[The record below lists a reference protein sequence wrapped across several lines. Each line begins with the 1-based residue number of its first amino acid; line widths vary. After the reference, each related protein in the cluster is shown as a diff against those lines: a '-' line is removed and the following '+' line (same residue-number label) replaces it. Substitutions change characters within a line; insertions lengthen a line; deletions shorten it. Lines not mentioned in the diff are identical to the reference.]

1 MAKVWIMLL
10 FFVTA
15 GTAHADVVRDFIAA
29 DGFRPLDPAA
39 EEAVLARILRPIDD
53 RRAGPADGELGP
65 LVKAVALATNLDPR
79 PAHFE
84 RWRLIVE
91 WRQDAGFD
99 LVTLRLINLGPA
111 IHRENALA
119 YGVENVAPAS
129 RFGTWPDASF
139 RLVFAPG
146 LGQAARLVAASRR
159 IDGAGRSRGCPL
171 GACTSTLPDG
181 DQWDDWQDAPLPMPG
196 RFPLPRQEAGEQ
208 VPSPALTAQIL
219 SLLAG
224 FHTLAEGEARFAGMT
239 PAPQALTLIIEKG
252 LGQEESITGLLG
264 VTRADDPLLR
274 DVWYRLDA
282 VGTLTST
289 ARRFVYR

>member
-1 MAKVWIMLL
+1 MARVWILLL
-10 FFVTA
+10 FLVAA
-15 GTAHADVVRDFIAA
+15 GTARADTAGDFIAA
-29 DGFRPLDPAA
+29 EGFRALDPAT
-39 EEAVLARILRPIDD
+39 EEAVLGRLLPALD
-53 RRAGPADGELGP
+53 AGRGGAPDGELGP
-65 LVKAVALATNLDPR
+65 LVKAVVLATNLDPR

-84 RWRLIVE
+84 RWRLVVE
-91 WRQDAGFD
+91 GRRDGGLD

-139 RLVFAPG
+139 RLAFAAVP
-146 LGQAARLVAASRR
+146 GQAAQLVAVSRR

-196 RFPLPRQEAGEQ
+196 RFPLPRQETGEQ

-224 FHTLAEGEARFAGMT
+224 FHTLVNGEARFAAM
-239 PAPQALTLIIEKG
+239 APVPLTLIIEKG

-264 VTRADDPLLR
+264 VTRANDPLLR
-274 DVWYRLDA
+274 EVWYRLDA
-282 VGTLTST
+282 VGTQVSTS
-289 ARRFVYR
+289 RRFVYR